1 MREEQM
7 KSAGLASVVLVTAVL
22 GIVHGAEDP
31 IAPLEEV
38 NKLIK
43 DFRAARVAWQMEL
56 YGGTEHGF
64 STPKNAAEERA
75 NTLSRPPW

>member
-1 MREEQM
+1 M

-43 DFRAARVAWQMEL
+43 DLRAAKVAWQMEL
-56 YGGTEHGF
+56 YGGAEHGF
-64 STPKNAAEERA
+64 STPKNAAEERQHA
-75 NTLSRPPW
+75 LPGRHGEIP